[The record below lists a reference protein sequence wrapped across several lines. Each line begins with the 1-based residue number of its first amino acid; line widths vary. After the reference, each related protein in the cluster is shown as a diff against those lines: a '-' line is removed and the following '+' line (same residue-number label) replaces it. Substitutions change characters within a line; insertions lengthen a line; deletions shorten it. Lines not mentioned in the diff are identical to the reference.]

1 MLARAVSR
9 LFVLWFPMRIA
20 CAYHG
25 VEKTWEIAED
35 DFVIGRA
42 HENSPLLLDL
52 SPDKTV
58 SRVHARIWKGD
69 GCYWIED
76 QQSASGTLLNEVEIK
91 GSGKRL
97 IQPGDVVAVGETKLR
112 IESLES
118 RDSLA
123 QTNYL
128 QLGGDLFSEGPQ
140 AESRV
145 RIARDLDAT
154 RFEPA
159 PPSDSGDAGSRRLK
173 LICEMPLQF
182 AAKSR
187 LEELLT
193 TIVNRLAELIP
204 NAESW
209 ALTLREPETNAL
221 LLKAYRAKR
230 GPHVSEALARR
241 AMAEGKAF
249 IWNRAVTQDLS
260 RTVLQSAMTTGMYAP
275 LLWQGEALGIICAES
290 GILEDTFAE
299 EDLRLIVFMAQYAA
313 MAVGSYQLQEKLRRE
328 SILSAK
334 LLRQFSPK
342 VAERMLIHK
351 GRLQLGGER
360 TEVAILNTDLR
371 GFTQLSRDMDPDDIV
386 EMLNAY
392 FAVQVPILFAYQG
405 TIDKFT
411 GDGVLAV
418 FGSPEP
424 DAQRYEHAVLAA
436 VEMRAE
442 LVKVNERRRQ
452 RGLQCADIGI
462 GIHCGEVVHGFVG
475 TSDRMEYTV
484 IGEAVNLAAR
494 YCSAASKNEVLISP
508 EMHERLWRLVQS
520 EQTMIQ
526 TKHEGPFLAYR
537 VTGVRPAPDID
548 KGETAA
554 RRAKELGTPPA

>member
-1 MLARAVSR
+1 
-9 LFVLWFPMRIA
+9 MRIA
-20 CAYHG
+20 CAYRG
-25 VEKTWEIAED
+25 VEKTWEVAED

-69 GCYWIED
+69 GCYWVED

-97 IQPGDVVAVGETKLR
+97 IQPGDVISVGETKLR
-112 IESLES
+112 IDSLES
-118 RDSLA
+118 RNA
-123 QTNYL
+123 VEQTNYL
-128 QLGGDLFSEGPQ
+128 QLGADLFSE
-140 AESRV
+140 ESHTESPV

-159 PPSDSGDAGSRRLK
+159 PASDSGDAGNRRLK

-209 ALTLREPETNAL
+209 ALTLRDPETNAL
-221 LLKAYRAKR
+221 LLKAYRSKR

-249 IWNRAVTQDLS
+249 IWNRAVTKDLS

-275 LLWQGEALGIICAES
+275 LLWQGEALGVICAES
-290 GILEDTFAE
+290 GILEGTFGE

-313 MAVGSYQLQEKLRRE
+313 MAVGSYQLQEKLRKE

-342 VAERMLIHK
+342 VAERLLIHK
-351 GRLQLGGER
+351 GRLRLGGER
-360 TEVAILNTDLR
+360 SEVAILNTDLR
-371 GFTQLSRDMDPDDIV
+371 GFTQLTRDMDSDEIV
-386 EMLNAY
+386 EMLNDY

-411 GDGVLAV
+411 GDGVLAI
-418 FGSPEP
+418 FGSPEADP
-424 DAQRYEHAVLAA
+424 QRCEHAVLAA
-436 VEMRAE
+436 VEMRTEIA
-442 LVKVNERRRQ
+442 KVNERRRQ
-452 RGLQCADIGI
+452 RGLQCADMGI

-475 TSDRMEYTV
+475 TTDRMEYTV

-494 YCSAASKNEVLISP
+494 YCSAANKNEILISP
-508 EMHERLWRLVQS
+508 DIHERLWRLVEA
-520 EQTMIQ
+520 EQTTIQ

-537 VTGVRPAPDID
+537 VSGVRPVPDID

-554 RRAKELGTPPA
+554 RRANELGSPPI